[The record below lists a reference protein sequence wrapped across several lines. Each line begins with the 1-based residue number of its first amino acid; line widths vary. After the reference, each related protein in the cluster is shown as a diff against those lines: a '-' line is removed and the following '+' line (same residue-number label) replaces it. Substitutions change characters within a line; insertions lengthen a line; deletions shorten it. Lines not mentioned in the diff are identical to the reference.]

1 MDEDEEKKFAELCVK
16 KILNTE
22 PRVEYDMLE
31 MWFDYQALFD
41 KVKCS
46 ILEVDND
53 IEIEHIVFQNMKLL
67 EIYYLMKIMKNNCQK
82 Y

>member
-1 MDEDEEKKFAELCVK
+1 MDDDEEKKFAELCVK

-41 KVKCS
+41 KVKCK

-53 IEIEHIVFQNMKLL
+53 IEVEHVDFSECDNIRNILFNKRTKL
-67 EIYYLMKIMKNNCQK
+67 N
-82 Y
+82 